1 MRSTYKW
8 AAAFAVVSIATAACG
23 DDDGEAAQP
32 STAAFC
38 AEAQTLDNGD
48 DSGPFTEFYE
58 KHPEPTPADWGTDGH
73 LVTDELQATIDQ
85 VSALHP
91 SQEAK
96 PYVDDVLAALEA
108 GKQNSIDVSQ
118 AGRDGDQSAIDD
130 LEQVNQDT
138 NVPAIMDAIQ
148 ELEELCE
155 SATGP

>member
-32 STAAFC
+32 STATFC
-38 AEAQTLDNGD
+38 AGLQPLDNGD
-48 DSGPFTEFYE
+48 NSGPFTEFYE

-155 SATGP
+155 SATGS